1 MTSKEQVDETLENL
15 AQRQVEVA
23 KAINPDDED
32 IEEVLLK
39 NIKEQIRISLD
50 NLNTLYKEFVDKDD
64 CTLTTVLEFIPLMS
78 VNALINA
85 AQLGVS
91 QEEYYLIVDYYLE
104 KYELIA
110 YGDE

>member
-15 AQRQVEVA
+15 AKRQVEAA
-23 KAINPDDED
+23 KAISPDDD
-32 IEEVLLK
+32 NIEEVLL
-39 NIKEQIRISLD
+39 NTIKEQIRISLD
-50 NLNTLYKEFVDKDD
+50 NLNTLYDEFVNKED
-64 CTLTTVLEFIPLMS
+64 CTLTTILEFIPLMS

-110 YGDE
+110 HGDE